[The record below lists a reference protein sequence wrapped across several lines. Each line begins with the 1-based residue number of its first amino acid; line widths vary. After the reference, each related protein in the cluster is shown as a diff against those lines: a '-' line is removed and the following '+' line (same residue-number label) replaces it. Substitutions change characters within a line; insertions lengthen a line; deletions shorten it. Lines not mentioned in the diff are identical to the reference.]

1 MFHTSGSSLMSA
13 DIKEFKD
20 HYELGLELP
29 GYKKDDVTA
38 TLKDGYLT
46 VEAKREE
53 TNNTPEGEQ
62 EQGRFI
68 RRERYVGTLTRS
80 FFVGE
85 DVKQEDI
92 KAKFDNG
99 VLDICVPKVE
109 YKPEIETA
117 RNITIE

>member
-29 GYKKDDVTA
+29 GYKKEDVTA

-53 TNNTPEGEQ
+53 TNNTPEDAQ
-62 EQGRFI
+62 EQARFI

-85 DVKQEDI
+85 DVKLEDI
-92 KAKFDNG
+92 KAKFENG
-99 VLDICVPKVE
+99 VLDICVPKVD